1 MQSLWYPST
10 VLYACILGALV
21 VVASGFFSRTRRER
35 TFILFAAPAA
45 YILRVVLIYLNETFH
60 LLQPKKAGDHTLDLY
75 EFAAE
80 SGLESALTDTF
91 FVQLLVNY
99 PAFTLV
105 GNIRPVHLLTN
116 AAIGTLVAVVV
127 FFYMTRIFCHRAGV
141 ISFGL
146 FALYP
151 TFLNFS
157 IFGLR
162 DIIILFA
169 ITLFILASLRLRASN
184 ELKLTQWIWIFL
196 SFCAIYSLR
205 AELLIVI
212 FLCLFPIVSIKK
224 VGTFL
229 YDRPLSRKIALS
241 VAVLLVLPL
250 LVQGYRITAEEFG
263 YRGYVAPTQLVE
275 TYAEKRYMASTGPDG
290 GGSDILGPDQYATAS
305 TPYRVALQITGMFLI
320 PLPHV
325 VSELTHVIS
334 FLTSIFVLF
343 CLFYVL
349 KKIWGTFKSGAS
361 IPIPYQYAL
370 IFIVSLVLMGLIVSN
385 SGNAFRLRMPIL
397 ALLFIPFTC
406 RIVYG

>member
-1 MQSLWYPST
+1 MWRAST
-10 VLYACILGALV
+10 ILYVCILGALTIV
-21 VVASGFFSRTRRER
+21 VSGLSSKTQRER
-35 TFILFAAPAA
+35 RFIVFAAPAA
-45 YILRVVLIYLNETFH
+45 YILRVVLIYLNETFY
-60 LLQPKKAGDHTLDLY
+60 LLQPKKAGDRTLVLY

-105 GNIRPVHLLTN
+105 GNVRPVHLLTN
-116 AAIGTLVAVVV
+116 AAIGALVAVVV
-127 FFYMTRIFCHRAGV
+127 FFYMARIFCQRAGMV
-141 ISFGL
+141 AFGL
-146 FALYP
+146 FAIYP

-162 DIIILFA
+162 DILILFA
-169 ITLFILASLRLRASN
+169 IALFVLASLRLRLSN
-184 ELKLTQWIWIFL
+184 GSQMGQWMWILF

-205 AELLIVI
+205 AELLVVC
-212 FLCLFPIVSIKK
+212 FLCLIPVSSLEK

-229 YDRPLSRKIALS
+229 FRRPLSRRIA
-241 VAVLLVLPL
+241 VYAAMLLILPL

-263 YRGYVAPTQLVE
+263 YRGYVAPNQLVQ

-290 GGSDILGPDQYATAS
+290 GGSDILGPDRYATVS
-305 TPYRVALQITGMFLI
+305 TPYRVALQVTGMFLI

-325 VSELTHVIS
+325 VSEPTHVIS
-334 FLTSIFVLF
+334 FLVSTFVLF
-343 CLFYVL
+343 CLFIVL
-349 KKIWGTFKSGAS
+349 KRIWGMFKSGTN

-370 IFIVSLVLMGLIVSN
+370 VFIVSLVLMGLIVSN

-397 ALLFIPFTC
+397 SLLFIPFTY

>member
-1 MQSLWYPST
+1 MWRAST
-10 VLYACILGALV
+10 ILYVCILGALTIV
-21 VVASGFFSRTRRER
+21 VSGFSSRTQRER
-35 TFILFAAPAA
+35 KFIVFAAPAA
-45 YILRVVLIYLNETFH
+45 YILRVVLIYLNETFY
-60 LLQPKKAGDHTLDLY
+60 LLQPKKAGDRTLSLY

-105 GNIRPVHLLTN
+105 GNVRPVHLLTN
-116 AAIGTLVAVVV
+116 AAIGTLVAVIV

-169 ITLFILASLRLRASN
+169 ITLFILASLRLRASS
-184 ELKLTQWIWIFL
+184 ELKLTQWIWIFF
-196 SFCAIYSLR
+196 SICSIYSLR
-205 AELLIVI
+205 AELLVVI
-212 FLCLFPIVSIKK
+212 FLCLVPVVSVKK

-229 YDRPLSRKIALS
+229 YDRPLSRKIALF

-263 YRGYVAPTQLVE
+263 YRGYIAPTQLIDD
-275 TYAEKRYMASTGPDG
+275 YAEQRFMRSTGPDG

-305 TPYRVALQITGMFLI
+305 TPYRVVLQITGMFLI

-334 FLTSIFVLF
+334 FLMSTFVLF
-343 CLFYVL
+343 CLFVVF
-349 KKIWGTFKSGAS
+349 KKMWVIFKSGVG

-370 IFIVSLVLMGLIVSN
+370 IFIVSLILMGLIVSN
-385 SGNAFRLRMPIL
+385 SGNAFRLRMSVLP
-397 ALLFIPFTC
+397 LLFIPFTYHITY
-406 RIVYG
+406 R

>member
-1 MQSLWYPST
+1 MWRASII
-10 VLYACILGALV
+10 LYICILGALAIV
-21 VVASGFFSRTRRER
+21 VSGFSSRTQRER
-35 TFILFAAPAA
+35 KFIVFAAPAA
-45 YILRVVLIYLNETFH
+45 YILRVVLICLNETFY
-60 LLQPKKAGDHTLDLY
+60 LLQPKKAGDRTLGLY

-99 PAFTLV
+99 PAFILV
-105 GNIRPVHLLTN
+105 GNVRPVHLLTN

-127 FFYMTRIFCHRAGV
+127 FFYMTRIFCQRAGM
-141 ISFGL
+141 IAFGL

-162 DIIILFA
+162 DIFILFA
-169 ITLFILASLRLRASN
+169 ITLFVLASLRLRLSN
-184 ELKLTQWIWIFL
+184 GSRMGQWIWIFF
-196 SFCAIYSLR
+196 SICAVYSLR
-205 AELLIVI
+205 SELLVVI
-212 FLCLFPIVSIKK
+212 FLCLVPVVSVKK

-241 VAVLLVLPL
+241 IAVLLVLPL

-263 YRGYVAPTQLVE
+263 YRGYVAPTQLVDD
-275 TYAEKRYMASTGPDG
+275 YAERRFMRSTGPDG

-305 TPYRVALQITGMFLI
+305 TPYRVVLQITGMFLI

-334 FLTSIFVLF
+334 FLTSTFVLF
-343 CLFYVL
+343 CLFIIL
-349 KKIWGTFKSGAS
+349 KGIWGIFKSETS

-370 IFIVSLVLMGLIVSN
+370 IFTVSLVLMGLIVSN

-397 ALLFIPFTC
+397 SLLFIPFTYH
-406 RIVYG
+406 IVYG